1 MLCDICR
8 QNEAVSEFMEA
19 RSPEEI
25 VSRHV
30 CITCLGG
37 WLDHNLAAQI
47 DLENLGAQFDLDLQD
62 LTDTTIEFHDTP
74 PP

>member
-8 QNEAVSEFMEA
+8 QNEAVSEVTEA

-30 CITCLGG
+30 CITCLDG
-37 WLDHNLAAQI
+37 WLDNNLAAQA
-47 DLENLGAQFDLDLQD
+47 AQIEIDLQD
-62 LTDTTIEFHDTP
+62 LTDTTIDEFHETP

>member
-8 QNEAVSEFMEA
+8 QNEAVSEFTEA
-19 RSPEEI
+19 RSPEKI

-30 CITCLGG
+30 CISCLGG
-37 WLDHNLAAQI
+37 WLGLHSAAETDAAQI
-47 DLENLGAQFDLDLQD
+47 DLDLED
-62 LTDTTIEFHDTP
+62 LTDTTIEFYETP

>member
-8 QNEAVSEFMEA
+8 QNEAVSEFTET

-30 CITCLGG
+30 EI
-37 WLDHNLAAQI
+37 
-47 DLENLGAQFDLDLQD
+47 LQ
-62 LTDTTIEFHDTP
+62 
-74 PP
+74 

>member
-8 QNEAVSEFMEA
+8 QNEAVSEFTKA

-37 WLDHNLAAQI
+37 WLDHRLA
-47 DLENLGAQFDLDLQD
+47 D
-62 LTDTTIEFHDTP
+62 LTDTTVEFYETP

>member
-8 QNEAVSEFMEA
+8 LNEAVSEFTEA
-19 RSPEEI
+19 RSPERI

-30 CITCLGG
+30 CIMCLGG

-47 DLENLGAQFDLDLQD
+47 DLENL
-62 LTDTTIEFHDTP
+62 TDTTIEFYETP

>member
-8 QNEAVSEFMEA
+8 QNEAVSEFTEA

-30 CITCLGG
+30 CIICLGG
-37 WLDHNLAAQI
+37 WLDHRLVAQIDLQNLAAQI
-47 DLENLGAQFDLDLQD
+47 DFDLQD
-62 LTDTTIEFHDTP
+62 LTDTTIELHESP

>member
-8 QNEAVSEFMEA
+8 QNEAMSEFTEA
-19 RSPEEI
+19 RSPEKI

-37 WLDHNLAAQI
+37 WLDNNLAAQAAQI
-47 DLENLGAQFDLDLQD
+47 DIDLQD
-62 LTDTTIEFHDTP
+62 LTDTKIEFHETTDD
-74 PP
+74 

>member
-8 QNEAVSEFMEA
+8 QNEAVSEFTEA

-37 WLDHNLAAQI
+37 WLDNNLAAQAAQI
-47 DLENLGAQFDLDLQD
+47 DIDLQD
-62 LTDTTIEFHDTP
+62 LTDTTIDEFHETP

>member
-8 QNEAVSEFMEA
+8 QNEAVSEFAEV
-19 RSPEEI
+19 RSPEKI

-37 WLDHNLAAQI
+37 WLDNNLAAQAAQI
-47 DLENLGAQFDLDLQD
+47 DIDLQD
-62 LTDTTIEFHDTP
+62 LTDFTIYDFHEP
-74 PP
+74 PPP